1 MIETILETKVPGLVS
16 DGIGLVVGLID
27 RGNTNIHGYGSLHDG
42 TSDPPDGRTLYEIG
56 STTKVF
62 TTTLLADM
70 VARCEIEL
78 QQPVR
83 DVLPEVPTL
92 PESITL
98 LSLATHTSGLPRL
111 PGNIW
116 RSLLKNRNDPY
127 ANYSQADLLDYLR
140 SVRNSDIV
148 KTAGLINYSN
158 LGMGLLGHALSLHL
172 AITYEEAILQRI
184 CHPLGLSD
192 TVITLSAKQEAR
204 LAQAHSGNG
213 KQTSNF
219 HIPALPGAGAL
230 LSSIEDLVHFL
241 YAHLTSEDTLKLAL
255 SNTLQVRYSKFAPDF
270 WLLRFYGKI
279 RRWLDRQPQPEPEA
293 LGIGL
298 GWMCMGLP
306 KSSAVAWCHNGG
318 TGGYRSFAAFVPET
332 QTGVVV
338 LSNRG
343 FSELEIVLPRY
354 TVDRLGFDLLD
365 ALNFKIGNQLR

>member
-1 MIETILETKVPGLVS
+1 MIETILETKVPGLVG

-27 RGNTNIHGYGSLHDG
+27 RGSTNIHGYGSIHDG

-70 VARCEIEL
+70 VARGEIEL

-83 DVLPEVPTL
+83 DVLPEVPSL
-92 PESITL
+92 PESITI

-116 RSLLKNRNDPY
+116 RSLLKNRSDPY
-127 ANYSQADLLDYLR
+127 ANYSRADLLDYLR
-140 SVRNSDIV
+140 GVRDSDLV

-158 LGMGLLGHALSLHL
+158 LGMGLLGHAMSLHL
-172 AITYEEAILQRI
+172 GMTYEEAIRQRI
-184 CHPLGLSD
+184 CHPLGLRD
-192 TVITLSAKQEAR
+192 TVITISAKQEAR

-230 LSSIEDLVHFL
+230 LSSIEDLVRFL

-255 SNTLQVRYSKFAPDF
+255 SNTLQVNYSKFAPDF
-270 WLLRFYGKI
+270 WLLRFYGRI

-298 GWMCMGLP
+298 GWMCMRLP
-306 KSSAVAWCHNGG
+306 ESSAVAWCHNGG
-318 TGGYRSFAAFVPET
+318 TGGYRSFVAFVPET

-354 TVDRLGFDLLD
+354 TVDNLGFDLLD
-365 ALNFKIGNQLR
+365 ALNFSSGNQLR